1 MRRFWKRNDLEG
13 RLRHSRPEAPDELVK
28 DIVSRIEGSA
38 PAPRK
43 HASYRRLGLAGITAV
58 AMLTMFAAFGG
69 AGFAASGVSGA
80 AYSTADA
87 ISTLVKAEKVSV
99 SASKPNK
106 ANRGKRGNPG
116 NPGCN
121 INEEGED
128 DVSAARGQYCP
139 RRITICH
146 VVRRGPDRTLTLPI
160 RAAVRH
166 LLRHRRDYLGPCRG
180 DRADSTEEESAD
192 VGEGG

>member
-13 RLRHSRPEAPDELVK
+13 RLRHSRPEAPDELVEN
-28 DIVSRIEGSA
+28 IVSRIEGS
-38 PAPRK
+38 APRK

-87 ISTLVKAEKVSV
+87 ISTLVKAEKQVSV
-99 SASKPNK
+99 AASKPNK
-106 ANRGKRGNPG
+106 ANRGGRG
-116 NPGCN
+116 CRLD
-121 INEEGED
+121 ELESED

-139 RRITICH
+139 KRVTICH
-146 VVRRGPDRTLTLPI
+146 VIKRGRDRTLTLPI
-160 RAAVRH
+160 RAAARH
-166 LLRHRRDYLGPCRG
+166 LINHRRDYLGPCRG
-180 DRADSTEEESAD
+180 DRGGKKDSEDSDGVDT
-192 VGEGG
+192 

>member
-43 HASYRRLGLAGITAV
+43 HAAYRRLGLAGITAV
-58 AMLTMFAAFGG
+58 AMVTMFAAFGG

-87 ISTLVKAEKVSV
+87 ISTLVKAEKQV
-99 SASKPNK
+99 SAAAKPNK
-106 ANRGKRGNPG
+106 ANRGNR
-116 NPGCN
+116 GCN
-121 INEEGED
+121 IEEMGED

-139 RRITICH
+139 KRVTICH
-146 VVRRGPDRTLTLPI
+146 VVKRGRDRTLTLPI
-160 RAAVRH
+160 RAAAAH
-166 LLRHRRDYLGPCRG
+166 LIVHRRDYLGPCRG
-180 DRADSTEEESAD
+180 RGNDKADSEDSEGAD
-192 VGEGG
+192 T

>member
-13 RLRHSRPEAPDELVK
+13 RLRHSRPEAPNELVD
-28 DIVSRIEGSA
+28 DIVSRIESSA

-43 HASYRRLGLAGITAV
+43 HASYRRLGLAGITVV

-87 ISTLVKAEKVSV
+87 ISTLVKAEKQTSLA
-99 SASKPNK
+99 ASKPNK
-106 ANRGKRGNPG
+106 ANRGNRGG
-116 NPGCN
+116 RGCN
-121 INEEGED
+121 LDEVGED

-146 VVRRGPDRTLTLPI
+146 VVKRGPDRTLTLPI
-160 RAAVRH
+160 RAAIRH

-180 DRADSTEEESAD
+180 DRSDSTEEESAD